1 MSDATLKEQLASEIK
16 AAMRAGDKARL
27 GTLRMM
33 HSAIRQRE
41 IDDQV
46 DLDDAG
52 VIEVLD
58 RMAKQHRES
67 LTQYRNAGREDLA
80 ANEEAELTVVSE
92 FLPEPLDEAA
102 LDALIDDAIAETGAQ
117 STKDMGQ
124 VMASVK
130 PRAQGRADMRAVSER
145 VKAWLTD
152 TSG

>member
-67 LTQYRNAGREDLA
+67 LTQYRDAGREDLA
-80 ANEEAELTVVSE
+80 AKEEAELTVVSE

-102 LDALIDDAIAETGAQ
+102 LDALINDAIAETGAQ
-117 STKDMGQ
+117 SMKDMGQ

-130 PRAQGRADMRAVSER
+130 PRAQGRADMSAVSAR
-145 VKAWLTD
+145 VKARLTD
-152 TSG
+152 ASG